1 MRRLLCATI
10 LGAALA
16 TPAYAAD
23 AKDVQIPALTVTT
36 AMVALPELTA
46 TVTTPPPAASPDF
59 ATRSNFKYGRPTML
73 PALYAASAAL
83 QGYDAYSTLAALKN
97 GGVEANP
104 LMKNVVKNP
113 AAFVALK
120 AGVAATSIMAAEKMW
135 KSGNRLGAVG
145 VMVAS
150 NVMMGMVAAHNSKVL
165 SNMK

>member
-1 MRRLLCATI
+1 MRRLLCALA

-16 TPAYAAD
+16 SPASAAD
-23 AKDVQIPALTVTT
+23 ATDAQVPALNVTP
-36 AMVALPELTA
+36 AMLAAA
-46 TVTTPPPAASPDF
+46 TVPAPAAAQDF
-59 ATRSNFKYGRPTML
+59 GTRSSYTRNRPGML

-83 QGYDAYSTLAALKN
+83 QGYDAYSTLTALKN

-104 LMKNVVKNP
+104 IMKTVVKNP

-120 AGVAATSIMAAEKMW
+120 AGVTATSIMAAEKMW
-135 KSGNRLGAVG
+135 KSGNRVGAIG

-165 SNMK
+165 STLK

>member
-1 MRRLLCATI
+1 MRRLLCALA

-16 TPAYAAD
+16 SPAAAAD
-23 AKDVQIPALTVTT
+23 ATDAQVPALNVTPAMLAAATVPAPTT
-36 AMVALPELTA
+36 AA
-46 TVTTPPPAASPDF
+46 TQDF
-59 ATRSNFKYGRPTML
+59 GTRSSFTRNRPGML

-83 QGYDAYSTLAALKN
+83 QGYDAYSTLTALKN

-104 LMKNVVKNP
+104 LMKTVVKNP

-120 AGVAATSIMAAEKMW
+120 ASVTATSIMASEKLW
-135 KSGNRLGAVG
+135 KSGNRIGAIG

-165 SNMK
+165 STLK

>member
-10 LGAALA
+10 LGAALVS
-16 TPAYAAD
+16 PAYAAD
-23 AKDVQIPALTVTT
+23 AADAQVPALTVTPAMLASAT
-36 AMVALPELTA
+36 AAPEA
-46 TVTTPPPAASPDF
+46 PAATPDF
-59 ATRSNFKYGRPTML
+59 GTRSSFSHGRPSML

-83 QGYDAYSTLAALKN
+83 QGYDAYSTLTALKN

-104 LMKNVVKNP
+104 LMKTVVKNP

-120 AGVAATSIMAAEKMW
+120 AGVTATSIMAAEKMW
-135 KSGNRLGAVG
+135 KSGNRIGAVG

-165 SNMK
+165 STLK

>member
-1 MRRLLCATI
+1 MRRLLFATI

-23 AKDVQIPALTVTT
+23 AADAQVPALTVTP
-36 AMVALPELTA
+36 AMVASAA
-46 TVTTPPPAASPDF
+46 TTSVAPAASPEF
-59 ATRSNFKYGRPTML
+59 STGSTFRHGRPTML

-83 QGYDAYSTLAALKN
+83 QGYDAYSTLTALKN

-120 AGVAATSIMAAEKMW
+120 ASVTVTSIMAAEKMW
-135 KSGNRLGAVG
+135 KSGNRVAAVG

-165 SNMK
+165 STLK